1 MDGKQII
8 ETIQEND
15 LMQFFFELE
24 TEYLTPD
31 YSYETND
38 GDELET
44 DEDVVNFLTVLGLNK
59 YENKGG
65 RYDTSEFWNV
75 VYFPDYDI
83 YLKISGWYD
92 SYGNSDHSYE
102 DIIEVKPKE
111 ITKTIYN

>member
-1 MDGKQII
+1 MFKQII
-8 ETIQEND
+8 KLIEKHD
-15 LMQFFFELE
+15 LTRFFFELE

-31 YSYETND
+31 WSYETNE

-75 VYFPDYDI
+75 VYFPDHDV
-83 YLKISGWYD
+83 YLKIIGEFD
-92 SYGNSDHSYE
+92 SYGQYEHSYD
-102 DIIEVKPKE
+102 DIVEVKPKQV
-111 ITKTIYN
+111 TQTIYN